1 MFCES
6 SAYGNFILHLL
17 LVSSMLA
24 FVSKVKHHE
33 F

>member
-17 LVSSMLA
+17 VLSMLA